1 METGKEVLSMTLDVL
16 ITNITSFFT
25 GAISWVTQIL
35 TMISSQPILMVLCIL
50 IPVAGFA
57 VGLFRRLLNA

>member
-1 METGKEVLSMTLDVL
+1 MDAGKEVISMTLDVL

-35 TMISSQPILMVLCIL
+35 SLISAQPILMVLCIL

>member
-1 METGKEVLSMTLDVL
+1 MGPGEEVISTTLDVL
-16 ITNITSFFT
+16 VSNITAFFT

-35 TMISSQPILMVLCIL
+35 SLISSQPVLMVLCVL

>member
-1 METGKEVLSMTLDVL
+1 METGKEVIALTLEGL
-16 ITNITSFFT
+16 ITNITAFFT
-25 GAISWVTQIL
+25 GAISWVTEIL
-35 TMISSQPILMVLCIL
+35 SLISSQPILMVLCIL

>member
-1 METGKEVLSMTLDVL
+1 MTLDVL
-16 ITNITSFFT
+16 ITNIGSFFT
-25 GAISWVTQIL
+25 GAISWVTDIL
-35 TMISSQPILMVLCIL
+35 TMVSAQPILMVLCVL